1 MSFSTLVCNH
11 SGDAPIEAPQFTVVP
26 ERKHRGHMRIVIIL
40 GAVVGSI
47 CVLVTIGF
55 LVLLYVRKNAP
66 KFSDVA
72 SM

>member
-1 MSFSTLVCNH
+1 
-11 SGDAPIEAPQFTVVP
+11 
-26 ERKHRGHMRIVIIL
+26 MRIIIIL